1 MLKKVILKSPR
12 RKLKGFTLIELIM
25 TIVVVGIAAIPI
37 SITLGKQVQ
46 SVFQSQ
52 DITMAINL
60 ARFDLA
66 QMNNT
71 AYTSIASAAISNY
84 QGYAYNLT
92 RTVSYVNGTSVSA
105 ESTKKITVQVTK
117 SGSAEVLAKLV
128 TYVSRNMRYP
138 F

>member
-1 MLKKVILKSPR
+1 MLKRVMLKSPR
-12 RKLKGFTLIELIM
+12 RKLRGFTLIELIM
-25 TIVVVGIAAIPI
+25 TIVVVGIVAIPI
-37 SITLGKQVQ
+37 SITLSKQVQ

-71 AYTSIASAAISNY
+71 TYTSIASTSISGY
-84 QGYAYNLT
+84 QGYGYNLT
-92 RTVSYVNGTSVSA
+92 RTVSYVNGTSSST
-105 ESTKKITVQVTK
+105 ESTKKITVQIAK
-117 SGSAEVLAKLV
+117 SGSATVLVELN
-128 TYVSRNMRYP
+128 TYISRNIRYP

>member
-1 MLKKVILKSPR
+1 MA
-12 RKLKGFTLIELIM
+12 
-25 TIVVVGIAAIPI
+25 IVVVGIVALPV
-37 SITLGKQVQ
+37 SITLAKHVQ

-71 AYTSIASAAISNY
+71 SYTSIASANIPNY
-84 QGYAYNLT
+84 QGYGYNLT
-92 RTVSYVNGTSVSA
+92 RTVSYVNGSSFSA

-117 SGSAEVLAKLV
+117 SGSAEVLVKLV
-128 TYVSRNMRYP
+128 TYISRNIRYP

>member
-71 AYTSIASAAISNY
+71 AYTSIAAANISPY
-84 QGYAYNLT
+84 QGYSYSLA
-92 RTVSYVNGTSVSA
+92 RTVSYINGTSSST
-105 ESTKKITVQVTK
+105 ESTKKITVQITK
-117 SGSAEVLAKLV
+117 SGSATVLVKLN
-128 TYVSRNMRYP
+128 TYISRNMRYP